1 MITTEAPTSTEIIL
15 TTEPPTSTK
24 IILTTEAPRSAAVIL
39 TTEAPRSA
47 AVILTTE
54 APRSAEVILTTE
66 APRSAAVILTTE
78 RPTSTE
84 IILTTEAPT
93 STEIILTTEPPTST
107 EIILTTEPPTST
119 EIILTTERPTST
131 EIILTTEAPT
141 STEIILTT
149 EPPTSTEII
158 LTTEPPTST
167 EIILTTEPPTS
178 TEIILTT
185 EPPTSTEIILTTE
198 APTSTEIILTTE
210 PPTSTEIILT
220 TEPPTSAEVILT
232 TEPPTSAEV
241 ILTTEPPTS
250 TEFIFTT
257 EPLTSVEVISKNIA
271 EVILTTEAALP
282 TSTTR
287 TTYNPENEV
296 EEVKDLMTDVI
307 KFEPVTNEINASIN
321 EVKVWKPN
329 FNGATISK
337 EAADA
342 KSNEYMN
349 NRTNLNLVGYF
360 NYNGFLDVGVDK
372 SRQKSNS
379 RNSDVVV
386 DEEAM
391 VETVKSFQRFNGF
404 PETGALTES
413 QFKEL
418 SLPGCGNRDISLKGA
433 LETFKCHEGENLKSR
448 NICKIEGGRVLLGI
462 CGLYPS
468 AMNLEEDKHFI
479 WNKDYYFE
487 ADVEFDTTSKKLS
500 HIGIAFNYL
509 ENQADYIMIANEADL
524 KRLSFR
530 SGKFDDGLRKE
541 RVNIDYF
548 EKYENDLEKTMLGLF
563 KIRLTVKYKKASI
576 SINGKRIFY
585 FDTSMPLKSS
595 VFVFTLSGRNYKT
608 HNVNIFTSRVC
619 RRNIDKDTKEK
630 RSKRY
635 ALSNYR
641 WHTDDDVLTYS
652 FANYSSNLG
661 KLRVIFLSL

>member
-54 APRSAEVILTTE
+54 APTSAEVISTTE
-66 APRSAAVILTTE
+66 AEP
-78 RPTSTE
+78 PTSTE
-84 IILTTEAPT
+84 FIIFTEAPINT
-93 STEIILTTEPPTST
+93 KVLFTTEPPTSA
-107 EIILTTEPPTST
+107 EVIF
-119 EIILTTERPTST
+119 
-131 EIILTTEAPT
+131 TEAPINT
-141 STEIILTT
+141 KVLFTT

-448 NICKIEGGRVLLGI
+448 HICKIEGGRVLLGI

-595 VFVFTLSGRNYKT
+595 VFCLHFK
-608 HNVNIFTSRVC
+608 
-619 RRNIDKDTKEK
+619 
-630 RSKRY
+630 
-635 ALSNYR
+635 
-641 WHTDDDVLTYS
+641 W
-652 FANYSSNLG
+652 
-661 KLRVIFLSL
+661 